1 VLIAMTCMA
10 QGSGSRSPGLD
21 SSPYDSLD
29 ATPQARPTSSLSQ
42 PELWG
47 MDLPTGVKAWLNN
60 LHPTQPYR
68 WLADQVAYIGQSR
81 KLWVL
86 APSPGHQVPC
96 ASIQQTSPYR
106 SALLGGR

>member
-1 VLIAMTCMA
+1 
-10 QGSGSRSPGLD
+10 
-21 SSPYDSLD
+21 
-29 ATPQARPTSSLSQ
+29 
-42 PELWG
+42 

-96 ASIQQTSPYR
+96 AAANKLRPIAR
-106 SALLGGR
+106 RC